1 MTVTEIKKIAKEKG
15 VTSGKMKKQE
25 LIQAIQSAEGNIPCF
40 MTKTANECSEE
51 SCLWRTDCI
60 K

>member
-15 VTSGKMKKQE
+15 VSAGKMKKQE
-25 LIQAIQSAEGNIPCF
+25 LVQTIQKAEGNIPCF
-40 MTKTANECSEE
+40 MTDTAKGCPEE
-51 SCLWRTDCI
+51 DCLWRSDCV